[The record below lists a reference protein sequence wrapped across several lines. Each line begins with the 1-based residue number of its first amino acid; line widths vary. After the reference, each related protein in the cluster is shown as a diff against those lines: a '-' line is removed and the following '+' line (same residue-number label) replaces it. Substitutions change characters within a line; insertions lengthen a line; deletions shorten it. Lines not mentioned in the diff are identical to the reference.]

1 VPPEF
6 WQTEMMVDAL
16 ASGNVG
22 QVIRAYRCHPFH
34 GQRLPQTLVA
44 GWLHMSQAAV
54 CRIETGRRR
63 LTIDEIGYIVQ
74 VLGLPLV
81 AVLWALQQHGEDV
94 DPLSRR
100 SLLGVGVGAALS
112 LNATTAS
119 HQIDPELATHW
130 MKLLG
135 TLGRHDAVLGAHDV
149 LPAVRREIELIAAHR
164 EVAQGQL
171 RTELYR
177 VESRWAEFACWL
189 SNDAGD
195 VRGRERWADRAF
207 RLAQEIGYSDMI
219 AWILLRRSR
228 WAAEERDAERAIA
241 LAGAARRTSV
251 ASGHIRALCSL
262 KEAQGHAVANA
273 TAACERE
280 LAAGY
285 DVLSRTDA
293 SEPGLSIGRLPTGP
307 YLAAAEARCWLW
319 LRPRRAVTA
328 FEDVLR
334 LLPHDRTRSRG
345 IQRARLAQACA
356 AAGDRERAAAEG
368 LKAMAIVRTTRSDL
382 TMRELARLD
391 HRLAACDAPAAAD
404 FREAFATL

>member
-1 VPPEF
+1 
-6 WQTEMMVDAL
+6 
-16 ASGNVG
+16 
-22 QVIRAYRCHPFH
+22 
-34 GQRLPQTLVA
+34 
-44 GWLHMSQAAV
+44 
-54 CRIETGRRR
+54 
-63 LTIDEIGYIVQ
+63 
-74 VLGLPLV
+74 
-81 AVLWALQQHGEDV
+81 
-94 DPLSRR
+94 
-100 SLLGVGVGAALS
+100 
-112 LNATTAS
+112 
-119 HQIDPELATHW
+119 

-135 TLGRHDAVLGAHDV
+135 VLGRHDAVFGAHDV

-195 VRGRERWADRAF
+195 VRGREYWADRAL
-207 RLAQEIGYSDMI
+207 RLAQEAGYSDMI

-228 WAAEERDAERAIA
+228 WAVEERDAERAIA

-262 KEAQGHAVANA
+262 KEAHGHAVANA
-273 TAACERE
+273 AAACERE
-280 LAAGY
+280 LASAH

-293 SEPGLSIGRLPTGP
+293 SEPGFSIGRLPTSP
-307 YLAAAEARCWLW
+307 YLVAAEARCWLW

-356 AAGDRERAAAEG
+356 AAGDPERAAAEG
-368 LKAMAIVRTTRSDL
+368 IKAMAIVRTTRSDL

-391 HRLAACDAPAAAD
+391 HKLAVCDAPAVAD